1 VAGHYEE
8 RQAPGYYVER
18 RVWVEEHHRYN

>member
-8 RQAPGYYVER
+8 RQTPGYYVER
-18 RVWVEEHHRYN
+18 RVWVEGHYRY

>member
-8 RQAPGYYVER
+8 RRTPGYYVER
-18 RVWVEEHHRYN
+18 RTWVEGYYRHH

>member
-8 RQAPGYYVER
+8 RQSPGGYVER
-18 RVWVEEHHRYN
+18 RVWVEGHYR